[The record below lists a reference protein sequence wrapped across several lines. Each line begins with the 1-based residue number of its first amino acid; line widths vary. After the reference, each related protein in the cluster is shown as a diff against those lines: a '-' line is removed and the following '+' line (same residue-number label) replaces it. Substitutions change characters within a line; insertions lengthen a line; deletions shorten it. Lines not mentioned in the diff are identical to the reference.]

1 MNIMNRILRKIKYSN
16 NEKGVSLI
24 QFGLILPIVVLM
36 LGLIADMG
44 EIIIIKS
51 NLQHL
56 VGEVHKS
63 LVLYEEFGVEGGVKT
78 HLAAATSE
86 EHVKKVIENNRQI
99 NNDNLNVE
107 IKWSEKRSRN
117 YMGHYNN
124 GTSYETAMNRID
136 LKDLEVIG
144 TYKVSY
150 KMFITKQ
157 ILGEGITLQEKFVG
171 PVYVGGDG
179 WDD

>member
-1 MNIMNRILRKIKYSN
+1 MNSVNRLIMTLKYKD
-16 NEKGVSLI
+16 NEKGISFI

-78 HLAAATSE
+78 HLSAPTSE
-86 EHVKKVIENNRQI
+86 EQVKKIIEANRQI

-124 GTSYETAMNRID
+124 GYSYETNMNRID

-150 KMFITKQ
+150 KMFVTKQ
-157 ILGEGITLQEKFVG
+157 ILGDGITIEERFVG

-179 WDD
+179 WDE